1 MFRPGSSSGV
11 SPVAEEAVLAEASF
25 NRSVRSYWLL
35 NGTIILTVT
44 VFGIVLLPIWWLVG
58 FARTERSLRRMRC
71 VLTERCLKL
80 RKGVLVRQEKAVPLD
95 KITDLALIEGP
106 VMRLLDLQALKV
118 ETAGTSTPGSFI
130 TMVGI
135 VDARAFRDTVL
146 DQRDRVSV
154 SGSAPMRSL
163 PSNGDLEGT
172 GSPEVLSALQE
183 IRDVLVRIEDRLPR
197 AD

>member
-1 MFRPGSSSGV
+1 V

-58 FARTERSLRRMRC
+58 FALTERYLRRMRC
-71 VLTERCLKL
+71 VLTERSLKL
-80 RKGVLVRQEKAVPLD
+80 SKGVLVRQEKTVPLD